1 VSEYSLRM
9 SVSTRQTAEER
20 REAVL
25 DAATHEFAVKGY
37 HGASTEDIARAAGIS
52 QPYLFRLF
60 GSKKELYLAA
70 FSRCENKL
78 YDSFAEA
85 VKGKTGEAALHAM
98 GEAYMEFAQV
108 GDRLM
113 LMLKTWSSDDP
124 DVRRI
129 SRTGWR
135 NIVDLAEQ
143 ASKESP
149 EVVSRFFANGMLI
162 TILMSMGLVEDP
174 EPWATRLMEAC
185 MEAIQE

>member
-1 VSEYSLRM
+1 MRA
-9 SVSTRQTAEER
+9 TIPRQTAEER

-25 DAATHEFAVKGY
+25 DAATHEFAVKGF
-37 HGASTEDIARAAGIS
+37 HGASTEAIARAAGIS

-70 FSRCENKL
+70 YARCEGHL
-78 YDSFAEA
+78 YDAFVQAA
-85 VKGKTGEAALHAM
+85 KGKTGEAALHAM

-124 DVRRI
+124 DVRRV
-129 SRTGWR
+129 SRSGWR

-149 EVVSRFFANGMLI
+149 EVVARFFASGMLI
-162 TILMSMGLVEDP
+162 TILMSMGLVDDP
-174 EPWATRLMEAC
+174 EPWSTRLVEASKK
-185 MEAIQE
+185 EIQE

>member
-1 VSEYSLRM
+1 M
-9 SVSTRQTAEER
+9 STQTTRQTADER
-20 REAVL
+20 RQAVL

-37 HGASTEDIARAAGIS
+37 HGASTEEIARAAGIS

-60 GSKKELYLAA
+60 GSKKELYLAT
-70 FSRCENKL
+70 FTRCEQKL
-78 YDSFAEA
+78 YDGFAEA
-85 VKGKTGEAALHAM
+85 AKGKSGLEALQAM
-98 GEAYMEFAQV
+98 GQAYMDFASV

-124 DVRRI
+124 DVRRV

-149 EVVSRFFANGMLI
+149 QVV
-162 TILMSMGLVEDP
+162 
-174 EPWATRLMEAC
+174 
-185 MEAIQE
+185 

>member
-1 VSEYSLRM
+1 M
-9 SVSTRQTAEER
+9 STATTRQTAGER

-25 DAATHEFAVKGY
+25 DAGTHEFAVKGF
-37 HGASTEDIARAAGIS
+37 HGASTEEIARAAGIS

-60 GSKKELYLAA
+60 GSKKELYLEA
-70 FSRCENKL
+70 FTRCEAKL
-78 YDSFAEA
+78 YDSFVEA
-85 VKGKTGEAALHAM
+85 ARGKTGQEALAAM
-98 GEAYMEFAQV
+98 GEAYMDFAQV

-124 DVRRI
+124 DVRRV

-149 EVVSRFFANGMLI
+149 EVVSRFFAGGMLF
-162 TILMSMGLVEDP
+162 TILMSMGLVEEP
-174 EPWATRLMEAC
+174 EPWATRLMEASKA
-185 MEAIQE
+185 AIQT

>member
-1 VSEYSLRM
+1 VRA
-9 SVSTRQTAEER
+9 TIPRQTAEER

-25 DAATHEFAVKGY
+25 DAATHEFAVKGF

-70 FSRCENKL
+70 FSRCEGHL
-78 YDSFAEA
+78 YESFVEA
-85 VKGKTGEAALHAM
+85 AKGKTGEAALAAM

-108 GDRLM
+108 ADRLM

-124 DVRRI
+124 DVRRV

-143 ASKESP
+143 ASKAPP
-149 EVVSRFFANGMLI
+149 EVVSSFFASGMLI
-162 TILMSMGLVEDP
+162 TILMSMGLVEEP
-174 EPWATRLMEAC
+174 EPWATRLIEAC
-185 MEAIQE
+185 KEAIRE

>member
-1 VSEYSLRM
+1 MRATVP
-9 SVSTRQTAEER
+9 RQTAEER

-25 DAATHEFAVKGY
+25 GAATHEFAVKGF

-60 GSKKELYLAA
+60 GSKKELYLET
-70 FSRCENKL
+70 FLRCEGQL
-78 YDSFAEA
+78 YHSFVEA
-85 VKGKTGEAALHAM
+85 AKGKTGEAALHAM
-98 GEAYMEFAQV
+98 GEAYMEFAQNS
-108 GDRLM
+108 DHLR
-113 LMLKTWSSDDP
+113 LMLKTWSFDDD

-174 EPWATRLMEAC
+174 EPWATRLIEASK
-185 MEAIQE
+185 EAIQE